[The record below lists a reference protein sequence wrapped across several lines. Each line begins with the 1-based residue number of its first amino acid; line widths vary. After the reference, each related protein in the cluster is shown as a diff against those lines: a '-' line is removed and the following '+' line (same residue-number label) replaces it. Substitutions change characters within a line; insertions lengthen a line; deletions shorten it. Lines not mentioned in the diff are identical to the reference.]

1 MWELLRF
8 IWDWE
13 GSGNGAESGQQAS
26 QSITGN
32 YIYTLYN
39 METQYP
45 LLHLGSNVKQCS
57 YPNSIHYV
65 SCRPAAISKKK
76 RNPVNFNCC
85 VMQGKYSN
93 IIIRDLLL

>member
-45 LLHLGSNVKQCS
+45 LLHLGSDVKECS
-57 YPNSIHYV
+57 
-65 SCRPAAISKKK
+65 
-76 RNPVNFNCC
+76 
-85 VMQGKYSN
+85 
-93 IIIRDLLL
+93 